1 MRAMSSH
8 KEEKEMT
15 DTAMGQVTK
24 AGESFIRVMK
34 ADREQKLQQ
43 EVNFLEAEREENE
56 ATIEN
61 LRTRLEATR
70 KAQAKAEL
78 RTLIVLCA
86 ALAELSAIAL
96 LIGMSL

>member
-1 MRAMSSH
+1 
-8 KEEKEMT
+8 MT

-24 AGESFIRVMK
+24 AGEGFIRVMK

-43 EVNFLEAEREENE
+43 EVSFLEAEREENE

-61 LRTRLEATR
+61 LRARLEATR

>member
-1 MRAMSSH
+1 
-8 KEEKEMT
+8 MT
-15 DTAMGQVTK
+15 DTAMRQAVK
-24 AGESFIRVMK
+24 AGEGFIRVMK
-34 ADREQKLQQ
+34 EDREQHLQR
-43 EVNFLEAEREENE
+43 EVSFLEAERGENE

-61 LRTRLEATR
+61 LRARLEATR

>member
-1 MRAMSSH
+1 
-8 KEEKEMT
+8 
-15 DTAMGQVTK
+15 
-24 AGESFIRVMK
+24 MK
-34 ADREQKLQQ
+34 ADREQQLQQ
-43 EVNFLEAEREENE
+43 EVSFLEAEREENE
-56 ATIEN
+56 ATIDN
-61 LRTRLEATR
+61 LRARLEVTR

>member
-1 MRAMSSH
+1 
-8 KEEKEMT
+8 MT
-15 DTAMGQVTK
+15 DTAMRQVTK
-24 AGESFIRVMK
+24 AGEGFIRVMK
-34 ADREQKLQQ
+34 AGREQQLQR
-43 EVNFLEAEREENE
+43 EVSFLEAEREENE

-61 LRTRLEATR
+61 LRARLEATR

>member
-1 MRAMSSH
+1 MI
-8 KEEKEMT
+8 
-15 DTAMGQVTK
+15 QVTN
-24 AGESFIRVMK
+24 AGEGFIRVMK
-34 ADREQKLQQ
+34 ADREQQLQQ
-43 EVNFLEAEREENE
+43 EVSFLEAEREEKE

-61 LRTRLEATR
+61 LQARLEATR

-86 ALAELSAIAL
+86 TLAELSAIAL

>member
-1 MRAMSSH
+1 MA
-8 KEEKEMT
+8 

-24 AGESFIRVMK
+24 AGEGFIRAMK
-34 ADREQKLQQ
+34 ADREQHLQR
-43 EVNFLEAEREENE
+43 EVSFLEAEREENE
-56 ATIEN
+56 ATIEK
-61 LRTRLEATR
+61 LRARLEATR

-96 LIGMSL
+96 LVGLSL

>member
-1 MRAMSSH
+1 
-8 KEEKEMT
+8 MT

-24 AGESFIRVMK
+24 AGEGFIRMLK
-34 ADREQKLQQ
+34 EDRVLHLQR
-43 EVNFLEAEREENE
+43 EVSSLEAEREENE

-61 LRTRLEATR
+61 LRARLEATR

-96 LIGMSL
+96 LIGMGL

>member
-1 MRAMSSH
+1 
-8 KEEKEMT
+8 MT
-15 DTAMGQVTK
+15 DTAMRQVTK

-56 ATIEN
+56 ATIES
-61 LRTRLEATR
+61 LRARLEATR

>member
-1 MRAMSSH
+1 
-8 KEEKEMT
+8 MT

-24 AGESFIRVMK
+24 AGEGFIRVMK
-34 ADREQKLQQ
+34 ADREQQLQQ
-43 EVNFLEAEREENE
+43 EVSFLEAEREESE

-61 LRTRLEATR
+61 LRTRLSAVKR
-70 KAQAKAEL
+70 AQAKAEF
-78 RTLIVLCA
+78 RTLIVLCT

>member
-1 MRAMSSH
+1 
-8 KEEKEMT
+8 MT
-15 DTAMGQVTK
+15 DTAMRQAVK
-24 AGESFIRVMK
+24 AGEGFIRVMK
-34 ADREQKLQQ
+34 ADREQQLQR
-43 EVNFLEAEREENE
+43 EVSFLEAEREENE

-61 LRTRLEATR
+61 LRARLEATR

-86 ALAELSAIAL
+86 ALAL

>member
-1 MRAMSSH
+1 
-8 KEEKEMT
+8 MT
-15 DTAMGQVTK
+15 DTAMRQVTK
-24 AGESFIRVMK
+24 AGEGFIRVMK
-34 ADREQKLQQ
+34 EDRELHLQH
-43 EVNFLEAEREENE
+43 EVSFLEAEREENE

-61 LRTRLEATR
+61 LRARLEATR

-96 LIGMSL
+96 LVGLSL

>member
-1 MRAMSSH
+1 
-8 KEEKEMT
+8 MT
-15 DTAMGQVTK
+15 DTAMRQVTK
-24 AGESFIRVMK
+24 AGEGFIRVMK
-34 ADREQKLQQ
+34 EDRELHLQR
-43 EVNFLEAEREENE
+43 EVSFLEAEREESE

-96 LIGMSL
+96 LIGMNL

>member
-1 MRAMSSH
+1 
-8 KEEKEMT
+8 MT

-24 AGESFIRVMK
+24 VGEGFIRVMK

-43 EVNFLEAEREENE
+43 EVNFLEAERDESE

>member
-1 MRAMSSH
+1 
-8 KEEKEMT
+8 MT
-15 DTAMGQVTK
+15 DTAMRQVTK

-70 KAQAKAEL
+70 KARAKAEL

>member
-1 MRAMSSH
+1 
-8 KEEKEMT
+8 MT

-24 AGESFIRVMK
+24 AGEGFIRVMK
-34 ADREQKLQQ
+34 EDREQHLQQ

-56 ATIEN
+56 ATIES
-61 LRTRLEATR
+61 LKARLSAT
-70 KAQAKAEL
+70 KHAQAKAEL